1 MIPKVHLFL
10 HTDSLAGKSMA
21 SYFGTYT
28 FRSWRRQL
36 CCGWRPR
43 YQQCPVPGPPAGP
56 SLLLRRS
63 ERHGSK
69 RSKLPARV
77 LLDCRR
83 EPVQQNKAAVAVAQ
97 AKRPSRHSG
106 APFVWHLGARGLPR
120 RRPRLS
126 GGRCL
131 RHAQTVLLA
140 GSTAAELEHIIEVEP
155 WLCGRRVPV
164 AALRLPQAL
173 SIGYFVRN
181 NHTTNLRSP
190 GARIHRR
197 VRPARAALYCV
208 LIKW

>member
-1 MIPKVHLFL
+1 MLR
-10 HTDSLAGKSMA
+10 LASALSAM
-21 SYFGTYT
+21 
-28 FRSWRRQL
+28 
-36 CCGWRPR
+36 
-43 YQQCPVPGPPAGP
+43 PGPRTACWSEPTP
-56 SLLLRRS
+56 STLRAS
-63 ERHGSK
+63 WIE
-69 RSKLPARV
+69 AIEAACNRV

-97 AKRPSRHSG
+97 AKRPSRRSG

-164 AALRLPQAL
+164 AALLLPQAL